1 MGNSNFVKVLSAATV
16 VVVGLAAVKVVMN
29 RSLSQAPQRDTPGPV
44 VKRSEPEAPV
54 LRYTEVSEASLDPQ
68 VQAVV
73 QGYVDRLAGT
83 GLERDRQGV
92 WVQSGDRLLAQ
103 HEGKTRMPAA
113 SLTKLATTLLA
124 LEKWDPDY
132 KFITRIGVAG
142 TVENGVLNGDL
153 VFFGGADPMFVWES
167 AVAVGNSL
175 NQLGIREVTGNLIVS
190 DIFVMNFERDRDY
203 AAELL
208 RQGLDSDSWGW
219 EASAQFDKLP
229 EGTMRPT
236 LKINGEAVVMDGLD
250 KSSLSIVAE
259 HHSFKLQ
266 ELLKRMNMYSNNI
279 MAELL
284 ADLMGGAPAL
294 EKGVVALTG
303 VGPEEVQFINGSGLG
318 QENQLS
324 PRASCRML
332 DVMGNQLKPHS
343 LGLKDVLPIV
353 PIDQGTLQDRDLP
366 QGLIG
371 KTGTL
376 ATVSN
381 LAGVLPLGTEPALSL
396 EQPDSVCFS
405 IQNYGSDLNYFYQQ
419 QEVVIAALNSAK
431 PVSQPASGTESDPT
445 SGTDDVS
452 QIPSNQLSSNQVPSQ

>member
-16 VVVGLAAVKVVMN
+16 VVVGLAAAKLLMD
-29 RSLSQAPQRDTPGPV
+29 RSLNPAIQVKDQTGGV
-44 VKRSEPEAPV
+44 VESADLAEPEAPA
-54 LRYTEVSEASLDPQ
+54 LRYTEVSETSQDPK

-73 QGYVDRLAGT
+73 QEYVDRLAGI
-83 GLERDRQGV
+83 GLQRDRQGV
-92 WVQSGDRLLAQ
+92 WVQSGDRLLAEHQ
-103 HEGKTRMPAA
+103 GKTRMPAA

-124 LEKWDPDY
+124 LEKWDPEY
-132 KFITRIGVAG
+132 KFITRIGVTG
-142 TVENGVLNGDL
+142 PVENGVLNGDL

-175 NQLGIREVTGNLIVS
+175 NQLGIQEVTGNLIVS
-190 DIFVMNFERDRDY
+190 GIFVMNFERDRVY

-229 EGTMRPT
+229 AGTLRPSV
-236 LKINGEAVVMDGLD
+236 KIKGEAVVMEGLD
-250 KSSLSIVAE
+250 KSQVPVVAE

-279 MAELL
+279 MADLL

-303 VGPEEVQFINGSGLG
+303 VTPDEVQFINGSGLG

-332 DVMGNQLKPHS
+332 DVMGNQLEPHE

-353 PIDQGTLQDRDLP
+353 PFDQGTLQDRDLP

-381 LAGVLPLGTEPALSL
+381 LAGVLPLGSEPALSL
-396 EQPDSVCFS
+396 EQPNSVCFA
-405 IQNYGSDLNYFYQQ
+405 IQNYGSDLNYFYKQ
-419 QEVVIAALNSAK
+419 QEVVISALNSAK
-431 PVSQPASGTESDPT
+431 PSEESATDISQGLIQP
-445 SGTDDVS
+445 
-452 QIPSNQLSSNQVPSQ
+452 